1 MIHLKA
7 RNYSTVT
14 NVASSF
20 VQSRASKPTS
30 GGMKTGMLI
39 AKFVNRLSNQK
50 GKEIITTYLSTLQMK
65 STIVNT
71 VAKGL
76 VQLIS
81 YKSMSNT
88 TMSEKNSNVNIVKRC
103 SIGGRPWKVTRGCTE
118 ARSLIH
124 AHSVHRPSQQAVVF
138 VSI

>member
-1 MIHLKA
+1 M
-7 RNYSTVT
+7 S
-14 NVASSF
+14 NVASTF
-20 VQSRASKPTS
+20 FQSRASKPTF
-30 GGMKTGMLI
+30 GGMKTGTVI
-39 AKFVNRLSNQK
+39 AKFVNRHSNQK

-76 VQLIS
+76 VQLFY
-81 YKSMSNT
+81 YKIMSDT
-88 TMSEKNSNVNIVKRC
+88 TMSDQNSNVSIVKSC